1 MAKIRH
7 IAFYTSD
14 PDKMAKFYCDC
25 FGMTIRQDYAEV
37 PGTERAVFI
46 TDGYIEVALI
56 HKRNGQKGI
65 NHFGFTLEPEEKAEV
80 YDKIREHGVEPRLA
94 NPDRPYVED
103 FMIDVDGNKV
113 DLSTKGLS
121 LEREHVKEKL
131 GHA

>member
-7 IAFYTSD
+7 IAFHTSD
-14 PDKMAKFYCDC
+14 PDKMAKFYCEC
-25 FGMTIRQDYAEV
+25 FGMKVRQDYAEV
-37 PGTERAVFI
+37 PGTARAIFI

-56 HKRNGQKGI
+56 HKKDGETGI
-65 NHFGFTLEPEEKAEV
+65 NHFGFTLESDEKADV
-80 YDKIREHGVEPRLA
+80 YANIRKHGVEPHLA

-103 FMIDVDGNKV
+103 YMIDVDGNKV

-121 LEREHVKEKL
+121 LERTHLKEKL

>member
-7 IAFYTSD
+7 IAFTTPD

-25 FGMTIRQDYAEV
+25 FGMTIRQDYPEV
-37 PGTERAVFI
+37 PGTARAIFI

-56 HKRNGQKGI
+56 QKKNKEAGI
-65 NHFGFTLEPEEKAEV
+65 DHFGFTLEAAEKEPV
-80 YDKIREHGVEPRLA
+80 YRKIREHGVEPHIA

-103 FMIDVDGNKV
+103 FLIDVDGNKV
-113 DLSTKGLS
+113 DLSTKGLDV
-121 LEREHVKEKL
+121 ERAHLKEKF

>member
-7 IAFYTSD
+7 IAFHTTD

-25 FGMTIRQDYAEV
+25 FGMTVRQDYAEV
-37 PGTERAVFI
+37 PGTARAIFI

-56 HKRNGQKGI
+56 QAKSGKPGI
-65 NHFGFTLEPEEKAEV
+65 NHFGFTLELDEKTAV
-80 YDKIREHGVEPRLA
+80 YAKIREHGVEPRVA

-121 LEREHVKEKL
+121 LERAHVKEKL
-131 GHA
+131 GFA

>member
-25 FGMTIRQDYAEV
+25 FGMTVRQDYPEV
-37 PGTERAVFI
+37 PGTARAIFI
-46 TDGYIEVALI
+46 SDGEIEVALI
-56 HKRNGQKGI
+56 HNKSGKTGI

-80 YDKIREHGVEPRLA
+80 YAKIRKHGVEPHLA

-121 LEREHVKEKL
+121 LERAHLKEKL